1 MTNVYKKA
9 FTEVYEILN
18 YLDKDDYNKIPKNI
32 INALKENRDT
42 EYNFFVDE
50 SIPFYEQNLLEETKA
65 ILFNVYRDY
74 LANSEMKDKII
85 KFQREEEK
93 ISEILMCKEYK
104 YNNVFDK
111 NKVHQVNNNILKSQ
125 QINLIKYKNNIF
137 TRIIKRIKILW
148 NSKITKM
155 K

>member
-32 INALKENRDT
+32 INALKENRDS

-85 KFQREEEK
+85 KFQREEEN
-93 ISEILMCKEYK
+93 ISEKLKYKEYK
-104 YNNVFDK
+104 YNNIFDK
-111 NKVHQVNNNILKSQ
+111 KQVHQINNNILKDQ
-125 QINLIKYKNNIF
+125 QINLIKYKSNIF

-148 NSKITKM
+148 NSKITNK
-155 K
+155 

>member
-32 INALKENRDT
+32 INALKENRDS

-85 KFQREEEK
+85 KFQREEEN
-93 ISEILMCKEYK
+93 ISEKLKYKEYK
-104 YNNVFDK
+104 YNNIFEK
-111 NKVHQVNNNILKSQ
+111 KQVHQINNNILKDQ
-125 QINLIKYKNNIF
+125 QINLIKYKSNIF

-148 NSKITKM
+148 NSKTTNK
-155 K
+155 

>member
-18 YLDKDDYNKIPKNI
+18 YLDEDDYNKIPKNI
-32 INALKENRDT
+32 INALEENKDT
-42 EYNFFVDE
+42 EYTFFIDE

-65 ILFNVYRDY
+65 ILFNLYRDY
-74 LANSEMKDKII
+74 LANSEMKNKII
-85 KFQREEEK
+85 KLQREEEN
-93 ISEILMCKEYK
+93 ISEKLKYKEYK
-104 YNNVFDK
+104 YNKIFEK
-111 NKVHQVNNNILKSQ
+111 NQVHQISNGTLKNP

-137 TRIIKRIKILW
+137 TRIIKRIKKLW
-148 NSKITKM
+148 NSKITKI

>member
-18 YLDKDDYNKIPKNI
+18 YLDKDDYNKISKNI
-32 INALKENRDT
+32 INALKENRDS

-85 KFQREEEK
+85 KFQREEEN
-93 ISEILMCKEYK
+93 ISEKLKYKEYK
-104 YNNVFDK
+104 YNNIFEK
-111 NKVHQVNNNILKSQ
+111 KQVHQINNNILKDQ
-125 QINLIKYKNNIF
+125 QINLIKYKSNIF

-148 NSKITKM
+148 NSKITNK
-155 K
+155 

>member
-18 YLDKDDYNKIPKNI
+18 YVDKDDYNKIPKNI

-85 KFQREEEK
+85 KFQREEEN
-93 ISEILMCKEYK
+93 ISEKLKYKEYK
-104 YNNVFDK
+104 YNNIFEK
-111 NKVHQVNNNILKSQ
+111 KSSSSNKQ
-125 QINLIKYKNNIF
+125 
-137 TRIIKRIKILW
+137 
-148 NSKITKM
+148 
-155 K
+155 

>member
-18 YLDKDDYNKIPKNI
+18 YLDKDDYNKIPQNI

-50 SIPFYEQNLLEETKA
+50 SIPFYEQSLLEETKA

-85 KFQREEEK
+85 KFQREEENITEK
-93 ISEILMCKEYK
+93 LKYKRYK
-104 YNNVFDK
+104 YNNIFEK
-111 NKVHQVNNNILKSQ
+111 NQVHQINNNILKNQ

-137 TRIIKRIKILW
+137 IRIIRRIKILW
-148 NSKITKM
+148 NSKIAK